1 MIDIDNTKNTTD
13 DKNNSLPNHDTDK
26 KKSDKGSKVRKVKCK
41 KPNGGKVQKRAKAA
55 NRPVQHLK
63 ISHTSYKPDA
73 YFYNALSPQ
82 NDTNTKEATEKM
94 DDQTIKSE
102 CTSTKDQVQTKSDE
116 TEKL

>member
-1 MIDIDNTKNTTD
+1 MIDIDNTKNAAD

-41 KPNGGKVQKRAKAA
+41 KSNGGKVQKCAKAA

-73 YFYNALSPQ
+73 LSPQ
-82 NDTNTKEATEKM
+82 NDTNTMRLPKRWM
-94 DDQTIKSE
+94 IKLLKVSVHLQRI
-102 CTSTKDQVQTKSDE
+102 KY
-116 TEKL
+116 KLKVMRLKNCEI